1 MPYQAPGYSIWNG
14 PLQPSIRFPEGR
26 IHYLAYVLLNRAEGR
41 VIDSNVGQ
49 DFENQPLP

>member
-1 MPYQAPGYSIWNG
+1 LDTHPSDHYSMD
-14 PLQPSIRFPEGR
+14 PTHDKAR
-26 IHYLAYVLLNRAEGR
+26 LAYVLLNRAEGR